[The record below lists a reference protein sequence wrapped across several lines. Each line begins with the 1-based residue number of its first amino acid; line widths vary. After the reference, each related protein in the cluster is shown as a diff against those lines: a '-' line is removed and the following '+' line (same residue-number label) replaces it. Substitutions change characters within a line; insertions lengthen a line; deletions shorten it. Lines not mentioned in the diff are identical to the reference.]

1 MNLTSQPTAHRK
13 PPGYAHG
20 PLAVGARDRRMKKP
34 FIPTACWKPK
44 QDRMLLRV
52 LRLCGIYYH
61 SGDFF
66 YQELWRD
73 RLRSIGFRIVY
84 VEKCFIHHVW
94 DIRLCCTLT
103 AQAYLLVSKPVAQ
116 RSWSEKDVLVKQL
129 LSEIKLIAKDL
140 GAPIKSDCLSVGRN
154 GAYFR
159 ACFIWPLGK
168 PGRLLK
174 KDKKPDA
181 FGFLIRPWLKK
192 NRN

>member
-1 MNLTSQPTAHRK
+1 MIPRK
-13 PPGYAHG
+13 MKRPVISKVCFKPAK
-20 PLAVGARDRRMKKP
+20 GALLQKILRR
-34 FIPTACWKPK
+34 
-44 QDRMLLRV
+44 
-52 LRLCGIYYH
+52 CGTYYH
-61 SGDFF
+61 SGEFF

-84 VEKCFIHHVW
+84 VEKCFCHDVW

-103 AQAYLLVSKPVAQ
+103 AQTYLLVSKPVAKP
-116 RSWSEKDVLVKQL
+116 SFSENEILEKQL
-129 LSEIKLIAKDL
+129 FSEIRLIAKDL

-174 KDKKPDA
+174 KDKKPDP
-181 FGFLIRPWLKK
+181 FSFLIRPWLKR